1 MSESKLNVKTLIAA
15 IVISVI
21 LSVSVSYMIIPSGTG
36 ELGSQG
42 PIGETGPPGPKG
54 EKGEAGPQGLTGL
67 QGPQGSTGPEGPQ
80 GPPGEPY
87 PGFEL
92 EYDFIN
98 GQWNEIATWT
108 GSASRTTEL
117 FSVPSLQIR
126 ITWDLDTGEISA
138 FYISLYEQG
147 DAYPTDSWLDVSAQ
161 PQGETMAYINP
172 GAYYLDF
179 DVINCDYTV
188 TVEVYVPP

>member
-1 MSESKLNVKTLIAA
+1 MSESKLNVQTLIAA

-21 LSVSVSYMIIPSGTG
+21 LSVYVSYMIIPSGTD
-36 ELGSQG
+36 ELGPRG
-42 PIGETGPPGPKG
+42 LIGETGPPGPKG
-54 EKGEAGPQGLTGL
+54 EKGDT
-67 QGPQGSTGPEGPQ
+67 GPQ

-126 ITWDLDTGEISA
+126 ITWDLDAGQISG
-138 FYISLYEQG
+138 FYIYLYEQG

-179 DVINCDYTV
+179 DLVNCDYTV
-188 TVEVYVPP
+188 TVEVYVSP

>member
-1 MSESKLNVKTLIAA
+1 MANNMGENKTNFQTGIIAV
-15 IVISVI
+15 VISVI
-21 LSVSVSYMIIPSGTG
+21 LSVGISYMVISNPHEIVGP
-36 ELGSQG
+36 QG
-42 PIGETGPPGPKG
+42 PI
-54 EKGEAGPQGLTGL
+54 
-67 QGPQGSTGPEGPQ
+67 GPQ

-87 PGFEL
+87 SGFEL
-92 EYDFIN
+92 EYGFIN

-126 ITWDLDTGEISA
+126 ITWDVDAGPISV
-138 FYISLYEQG
+138 FVVYLYKQG
-147 DAYPTDSWLDVSAQ
+147 DTYPTDSWVDISTQ

-179 DVINCDYTV
+179 DVIKCDYTV

>member
-15 IVISVI
+15 IVISVL

-54 EKGEAGPQGLTGL
+54 EKGD
-67 QGPQGSTGPEGPQ
+67 TGPK
-80 GPPGEPY
+80 GEPY

-126 ITWDLDTGEISA
+126 ITWDVDAGPISV
-138 FYISLYEQG
+138 FVIYLYEQG
-147 DAYPTDSWLDVSAQ
+147 DTYPTDSWVDVSTQ